1 MELIMATQNKHK
13 VEEINALLPP
23 SFKVKTLDEIGCLEE
38 IPETQETLEGNALQ
52 KARYVAEK
60 YGVNCF
66 ADDTGLEIEALNGAP
81 GVYSARYAGPAK
93 DSDQNMNLV
102 MEQMNGVRN
111 RKAQFRTV
119 IALIIDGKETCF
131 QGEVKGEIRH
141 EKSGMKG
148 FGYDPIFQPDGFKQ
162 TFSEITMD
170 EKNAISHRGKAVR
183 KLVEYLSNLQL

>member
-1 MELIMATQNKHK
+1 MELVMATQNKHK
-13 VEEINALLPP
+13 VAEISALLPA
-23 SFKVKTLDEIGCLEE
+23 SFEIKTLDEIGCFEE
-38 IPETQETLEGNALQ
+38 IPETEETLEGNALQ

-66 ADDTGLEIEALNGAP
+66 ADDTGLEIEALDGAP

-102 MEQMNGVRN
+102 LEQLNGKRN
-111 RKAQFRTV
+111 RKAQFKTV
-119 IALIIDGKETCF
+119 IALIINGKESCF

-141 EKSGMKG
+141 GKSGVKG
-148 FGYDPIFQPDGFKQ
+148 FGYDPIFQPEGYTL
-162 TFSEITMD
+162 TFSEISLD

-183 KLVEYLSNLQL
+183 KLVDYLSNQRP